1 MSSARCPPVR
11 ISNLDLAWLS
21 TTGSSSL
28 TQPIVP
34 SGEGGPFA
42 GRRCRA
48 QGVGCGGV
56 TPDERWLA
64 TMWPFV
70 RGWLPAPPAAVVE
83 IGCGPLGGFVPM
95 LRSAGY
101 DASGVDPEAPE
112 GPWYHRVEF
121 ERLEPAGAVAAV
133 VACTSLHHVADVGEV
148 LSRAGSALND
158 VGTLVVVEWAWER
171 FNAAT
176 ARWCFDRL
184 LDPTAEHDW
193 LRHRHDEWRA
203 SGLPWESYLRS
214 WAAEE
219 GLHAGADIVRELD
232 ARFDRQFLGYG
243 PYFFPGLAGV
253 TEAREQAAIDAGE
266 LQAGRITYAG
276 RRRA

>member
-1 MSSARCPPVR
+1 M
-11 ISNLDLAWLS
+11 
-21 TTGSSSL
+21 
-28 TQPIVP
+28 
-34 SGEGGPFA
+34 
-42 GRRCRA
+42 
-48 QGVGCGGV
+48 
-56 TPDERWLA
+56 TPEERWLA

-95 LRSAGY
+95 LRSAGF

-112 GPWYHRVEF
+112 GPWYHRAAF
-121 ERLEPAGAVAAV
+121 ERYEPAGPAAVV

-148 LSRAGSALND
+148 LSKAGSALAD
-158 VGTLVVVEWAWER
+158 GGTVVVVEWAWER
-171 FNAAT
+171 FDAAT

-184 LDPTAEHDW
+184 PAPAAEHGW

-214 WAAEE
+214 WAAAE

-243 PYFFPGLAGV
+243 PYFFPDLADV
-253 TEAREQAAIDAGE
+253 SEAGEQAAIDAGE
-266 LQAGRITYAG
+266 LQASRITYAG